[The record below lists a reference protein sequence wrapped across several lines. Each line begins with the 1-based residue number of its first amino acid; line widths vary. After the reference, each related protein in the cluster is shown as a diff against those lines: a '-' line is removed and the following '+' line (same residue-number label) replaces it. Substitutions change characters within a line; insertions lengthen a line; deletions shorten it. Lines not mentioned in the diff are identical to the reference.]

1 MSGLGKQLRGSGIA
15 KIINARTPF
24 AEGGEAEDQD
34 YISDESSKDYSQGRR
49 ERQVRPDKQDKPSYR
64 DKLKKGGR
72 AGYVQGGGAKVGEVK
87 VKIPPYLR
95 KGMVKMGFKKG
106 GSAKPGLW
114 ANINRRKKLGIS
126 RPKSKS
132 TISAKAYANMKAGFP
147 KKKK

>member
-1 MSGLGKQLRGSGIA
+1 MSGLGKQMRGSGIA
-15 KIINARTPF
+15 KIQNQSTPF
-24 AEGGEAEDQD
+24 EE
-34 YISDESSKDYSQGRR
+34 
-49 ERQVRPDKQDKPSYR
+49 
-64 DKLKKGGR
+64 GGR

-87 VKIPPYLR
+87 VKIPPYLK

-126 RPKSKS
+126 RSKSKS